1 MKIALALFALTSI
14 AITGL
19 ALGSS
24 AHESSL
30 ERTEEQLLE
39 HVDMT
44 LSHRL
49 IELSRLT
56 QIRSR

>member
-1 MKIALALFALTSI
+1 MKFALALFALTSI

-24 AHESSL
+24 AHEASL
-30 ERTEEQLLE
+30 ERTEQQLLE

-49 IELSRLT
+49 IELSRSA
-56 QIRSR
+56 RVSR